1 MLSCQGILVKLYT
14 SFLFQLRYAHNPLS
28 LYQTV
33 QQCLNSEMHLVQRS
47 EGIGVSSDTAMAN
60 DTIYQVRRDVVLSCS
75 CIAVIFVNTVTV
87 VDLIKK

>member
-1 MLSCQGILVKLYT
+1 MFYCLNILVKLYAY
-14 SFLFQLRYAHNPLS
+14 FLLQLRYAHNPLS

-60 DTIYQVRRDVVLSCS
+60 DTIYQVRRDIVWSHSYLAGN
-75 CIAVIFVNTVTV
+75 IGFHQ
-87 VDLIKK
+87 